1 LLAYLIKD
9 LASAGIERSTSD
21 VWVGA
26 ASYPGAARSADA
38 LILEAERS
46 LKPHTAE

>member
-1 LLAYLIKD
+1 
-9 LASAGIERSTSD
+9 

-38 LILEAERS
+38 LVQEAERT
-46 LKPHTAE
+46 LKPHSPD